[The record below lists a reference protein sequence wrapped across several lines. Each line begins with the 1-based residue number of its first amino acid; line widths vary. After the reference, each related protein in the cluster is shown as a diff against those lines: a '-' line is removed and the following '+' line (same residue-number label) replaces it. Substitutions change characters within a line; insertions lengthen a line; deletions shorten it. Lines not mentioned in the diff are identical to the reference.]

1 MLVPRELDMVAAGNH
16 MPLPLPK
23 PKFAEVELKE
33 RNGNGNANTAKAP
46 VHPPAAAYARW
57 PYRPSY

>member
-23 PKFAEVELKE
+23 PKFAEVEVSKHK
-33 RNGNGNANTAKAP
+33 GKGNAETAKSQ
-46 VHPPAAAYARW
+46 VHPPATAAYARW
-57 PYRPSY
+57 P